1 MYTNGCNGG
10 CQFVSSEIFFFFPS
24 RSGEI
29 RLEEGQDR
37 VFTPSRGMIYHRD
50 VPLKSFLPETVPCK
64 TGLPLPPPLTPC
76 RCNLVFSANVSAL
89 VPRSKWIPNELWT
102 LGWWKDRFQIWTSL
116 LSRDVCQC
124 WNFYSYE
131 FLFCLVFFWF
141 SIFFFSRIQA
151 RIWWYRYCCTTR
163 PLRKYLSCSRIGVV
177 IFFFFF
183 LEISCKYFQMSRIII
198 EILTDNWIFTSV
210 KSTIDKYKIYYII
223 NNL

>member
-10 CQFVSSEIFFFFPS
+10 CQFVSSEIFFFLPL
-24 RSGEI
+24 EI
-29 RLEEGQDR
+29 RWDSTRGR
-37 VFTPSRGMIYHRD
+37 TGSRIYPSRGMIYHRD

-102 LGWWKDRFQIWTSL
+102 LGWWKDRFQIWTSVF
-116 LSRDVCQC
+116 SRDVCQC

-141 SIFFFSRIQA
+141 SIFFFHEFRPESDDTVIVA
-151 RIWWYRYCCTTR
+151 RHVPCANIYRVR
-163 PLRKYLSCSRIGVV
+163 VSGLL
-177 IFFFFF
+177 FFFF

-210 KSTIDKYKIYYII
+210 KSTIDEI
-223 NNL
+223 

>member
-10 CQFVSSEIFFFFPS
+10 CQFVSSEIFFFLPL
-24 RSGEI
+24 EI
-29 RLEEGQDR
+29 RWDSTRGR
-37 VFTPSRGMIYHRD
+37 TGSRIYPSRGMIYHRD

-141 SIFFFSRIQA
+141 SIFFFHEFRPESDDTVIVA
-151 RIWWYRYCCTTR
+151 RHVPCANIYRVR
-163 PLRKYLSCSRIGVV
+163 VSGLL
-177 IFFFFF
+177 FFFFF

-210 KSTIDKYKIYYII
+210 KSTIDEI
-223 NNL
+223 

>member
-141 SIFFFSRIQA
+141 SIFFFHEFRPESDDTVIVA
-151 RIWWYRYCCTTR
+151 RHVPCANIYRVR
-163 PLRKYLSCSRIGVV
+163 VSGLL
-177 IFFFFF
+177 FFFFF

-198 EILTDNWIFTSV
+198 EILTDNWIFMSV